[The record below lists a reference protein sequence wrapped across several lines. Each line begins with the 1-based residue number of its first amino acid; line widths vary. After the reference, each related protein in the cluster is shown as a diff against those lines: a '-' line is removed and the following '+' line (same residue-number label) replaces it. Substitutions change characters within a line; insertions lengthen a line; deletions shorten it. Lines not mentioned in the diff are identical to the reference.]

1 MYLDMQ
7 EDWRGEIE
15 QHLSKLRTDKIPDPE
30 MIHQRE
36 EELRHAQDVRVM
48 YEQRLKTA
56 DHLFKQLR
64 SCKSNLAA
72 KELQLQR

>member
-1 MYLDMQ
+1 MQ

-15 QHLSKLRTDKIPDPE
+15 QCLSKLRIDGIPDPE
-30 MIHQRE
+30 LVHQRE
-36 EELRHAQDVRVM
+36 EELRHAQDVRLM

-56 DHLFKQLR
+56 DTLFKQLK
-64 SCKSNLAA
+64 SCKSNLEA